1 MIRHIRIA
9 YECPKCKHS
18 DHPYIMRAN
27 APRSLM
33 NHSLASPS
41 AVAYAIYQKYV
52 NAVPLYRQEKDRSPQ
67 SKSYMWVYRTGNDGK
82 APIVL
87 FAYEPSRSGDNAV
100 RYLQDFKGYVHSD
113 GYSGYNKLT
122 DVVRCGCWAHLRRKF
137 VEAIPNGK
145 ATRSGDSAAEKGR
158 SYCDELF
165 RIEDSLR
172 DLSPEDRH
180 TKRLELERP
189 VLDAFLVV
197 A

>member
-1 MIRHIRIA
+1 
-9 YECPKCKHS
+9 
-18 DHPYIMRAN
+18 MRAN